1 MANVNY
7 YVTPTT
13 YVVNSGENWG
23 EQDIDND
30 ASSDGG
36 ILPLEMKIYADPDYN
51 VDASYF
57 TIKGYEPTSIGIN
70 GERIWEQGLTTT
82 DASGNEVTNIQLG
95 GEFTNDVN
103 KVEIYNISDEN
114 TSSSIWPNGV
124 FDSGNSQW
132 CLSLPTII
140 GNSDLPWPT
149 DSPLKLGF
157 YWGGTIFSY
166 LGFTFIPQDV
176 IYPDDNTNLQPGDN
190 IGAFYLENDQYI
202 FAGGRGIGSTSWP
215 GGWGFYQRTSSSN
228 RGFEI
233 GQEIHFFIFRDELG
247 NRKTYKVEFEF
258 TTLPSFSIDPS
269 ENGFQ
274 APTPLLGGG
283 GTDACSSPAAEN
295 SGRVVVTGINS
306 IVLYQDEEAEG
317 GYFGAPIVNSV
328 GVKAWL
334 NSTYSIVGSNDIQ
347 LHLDIDGDAQPI
359 VVEPEQSDTQF
370 SITLKL
376 KEGEN
381 SNAIIEANTSF
392 YGDTFDDISI
402 PRWFVEAVNIDD
414 HTAKLLFTKNA
425 YYSASGGYGAPYVAP
440 LMFGAGGTDVS
451 FRAFIIKPKNGYSV
465 CKDNFWVETVGDYT
479 TNTDYT
485 YSGPNTYQGS
495 NPVFGD
501 QFWWRIN
508 ESGNV
513 NVNRFAAFPSGQLNS
528 TNSDIYWLGYQY
540 GSYGNQTEYTGLNP
554 ALAIDR
560 VKNYKLG
567 IEDNDVVSY
576 VNSNSILNAP
586 NTLVSGSFELLNSF
600 LYDTQEGVLS
610 DDDYGNILSSNAPWT
625 WDANYPIR
633 TSSLL
638 NPIDWTGNIVIISLD
653 ELEGYQPEYNL
664 QTGTSTPKNFV
675 IEIEGSAMEIQ
686 TGDMPS
692 VNINGLITEKIN

>member
-1 MANVNY
+1 MPNTNVNY

-13 YVVNSGENWG
+13 YVVNSGQTWG
-23 EQDIDND
+23 EQDID
-30 ASSDGG
+30 SDSISDSGL
-36 ILPLEMKIYADPDYN
+36 LPLEMKIYADPDYN

-57 TIKGYEPTSIGIN
+57 TIKGYEPTSTGIN

-103 KVEIYNISDEN
+103 KVEIYN
-114 TSSSIWPNGV
+114 TSSETVLTTIWPTPVLDANFTFCQGLSS
-124 FDSGNSQW
+124 FFENSN
-132 CLSLPTII
+132 LPV
-140 GNSDLPWPT
+140 PT
-149 DSPLKLGF
+149 DSPLEIQFRWEDGF
-157 YWGGTIFSY
+157 NNTS
-166 LGFTFIPQDV
+166 GFNASDIV
-176 IYPDDNTNLQPGDN
+176 YPDDNTNFNGASVQRD
-190 IGAFYLENDQYI
+190 IVAAFYLEGDQYI
-202 FAGGRGIGSTSWP
+202 LAGMRNVNTNIGTTWK
-215 GGWGFYQRTSSSN
+215 FYQRTSSSN

-233 GQEIHFFIFRDELG
+233 GQEMHFFIFRDEVG
-247 NRKTYKVEFEF
+247 NRKTYKVNFQFSE
-258 TTLPSFSIDPS
+258 SSGSSIDPN

-274 APTPLLGGG
+274 SPPLPIPSGTTSCGG
-283 GTDACSSPAAEN
+283 PAAATR
-295 SGRVVVTGINS
+295 GRMTVTGVNS
-306 IVLYQDEEAEG
+306 IVLYKDEEAEG
-317 GYFGAPIVNSV
+317 GYFGAPIVSSV
-328 GVKAWL
+328 TVKAWL
-334 NSTYSIVGSNDIQ
+334 NSTYNIVGSNDIQ

-376 KEGEN
+376 NEGEN
-381 SNAIIEANTSF
+381 SNAIIEANTGF

-414 HTAKLLFTKNA
+414 YTAKLLFTKNA

-440 LMFGAGGTDVS
+440 LMFDAGGTDVN

-501 QFWWRIN
+501 QLWWRIN

-513 NVNRFAAFPSGQLNS
+513 YVNRFAGFLSGQLNS

-554 ALAIDR
+554 GLAC
-560 VKNYKLG
+560 
-567 IEDNDVVSY
+567 
-576 VNSNSILNAP
+576 
-586 NTLVSGSFELLNSF
+586 LL
-600 LYDTQEGVLS
+600 Y
-610 DDDYGNILSSNAPWT
+610 
-625 WDANYPIR
+625 
-633 TSSLL
+633 
-638 NPIDWTGNIVIISLD
+638 
-653 ELEGYQPEYNL
+653 
-664 QTGTSTPKNFV
+664 TSTSPRD
-675 IEIEGSAMEIQ
+675 S
-686 TGDMPS
+686 
-692 VNINGLITEKIN
+692 